1 MCTSTRTRP
10 SIINIPRCQ
19 LVRNFVSILI
29 CYSILFQFAA
39 VSIPYCFTALLFPFG
54 ILFTA
59 LHVQFAFRCFWL
71 ELVFCLSF
79 TKTERVCFE
88 LICVFL
94 KLAQS
99 VTLMTCV
106 REVPGSSLGL
116 VKNILAVVFVV
127 FRSRFR
133 QMWNNCRLIFW
144 IITQRVVVISYRC
157 FETTYRSHLQS
168 LKILD
173 LLILRMEPIGCPKT
187 PVINYHYSPRN
198 NPEECSFQLLR
209 GGSLKSRLQVRSQS

>member
-1 MCTSTRTRP
+1 LVERQRGTPETAQRKVCTSTRTRP

-133 QMWNNCRLIFW
+133 QM
-144 IITQRVVVISYRC
+144 
-157 FETTYRSHLQS
+157 
-168 LKILD
+168 
-173 LLILRMEPIGCPKT
+173 
-187 PVINYHYSPRN
+187 
-198 NPEECSFQLLR
+198 
-209 GGSLKSRLQVRSQS
+209 